1 VDQRAAQEWVVTKVI
16 RVSQDIL
23 EIRMAKVNVVQKVV

>member
-1 VDQRAAQEWVVTKVI
+1 MDKRAAQEWVVTKVI

-23 EIRMAKVNVVQKVV
+23 ETRAAKVIVVQKVV